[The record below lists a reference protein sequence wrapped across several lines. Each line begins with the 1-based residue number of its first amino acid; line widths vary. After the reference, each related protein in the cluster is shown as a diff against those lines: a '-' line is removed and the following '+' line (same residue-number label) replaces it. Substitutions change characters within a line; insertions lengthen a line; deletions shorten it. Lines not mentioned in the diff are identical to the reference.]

1 VSGCSHEAICPSE
14 RTNQSVCSV
23 LSEVRATIRV
33 AGNPGKSA
41 RVQIVARTGSARHVG
56 SVGMVQSACDAE
68 HCVRSRV
75 TGTRSG
81 RAPVTGRPIAVIAG
95 QPQGLRRAPKNDAGL
110 NSGSGMKCAGCQ
122 NGGRFRPC
130 YVCIKMFLKK
140 DTGGTGP
147 QTDLSKE
154 TSARTL

>member
-1 VSGCSHEAICPSE
+1 MTATHMLSSVYVHDSEQTERLYQCGCYYWLTARKKACRGVSSVPHQPSIRLGTSAVRGRTCGVSGCSHEAICPSE
-14 RTNQSVCSV
+14 RMNQSVCSV

-41 RVQIVARTGSARHVG
+41 RVQIVARAGSARHVG

-81 RAPVTGRPIAVIAG
+81 RAPVTGRPIAVIA
-95 QPQGLRRAPKNDAGL
+95 
-110 NSGSGMKCAGCQ
+110 
-122 NGGRFRPC
+122 
-130 YVCIKMFLKK
+130 
-140 DTGGTGP
+140 
-147 QTDLSKE
+147 
-154 TSARTL
+154 